1 MVFVGFFF
9 FFGGGGNVFVGVFL
23 DLGRG
28 THRGHIASQET
39 DSNIPVLG
47 GTCGK
52 HLTYT
57 QLSHTSDCRYSV
69 LYPQ

>member
-1 MVFVGFFF
+1 MVFFF
-9 FFGGGGNVFVGVFL
+9 FFHLSG
-23 DLGRG
+23 G

-39 DSNIPVLG
+39 DSYIPVLG

-57 QLSHTSDCRYSV
+57 VLSHTSDCSYSV
-69 LYPQ
+69 LYPH